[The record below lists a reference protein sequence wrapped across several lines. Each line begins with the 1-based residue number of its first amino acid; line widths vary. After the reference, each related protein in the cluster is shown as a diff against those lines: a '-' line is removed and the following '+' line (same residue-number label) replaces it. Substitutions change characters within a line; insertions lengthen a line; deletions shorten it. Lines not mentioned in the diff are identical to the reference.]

1 MLISISSL
9 TVFAVPYPIHY
20 SGPLMMHSLLRPLL
34 LLLAIPF
41 LSSIG
46 TAQQRDVSSAE
57 LQRITNEASYEF
69 NNIKMYKDEAAWRG
83 KTVAFS
89 GYIQKTPVIAK
100 TRGEYLQIAGNTA
113 NGAVN
118 VVVFLDGPIPTTDNF
133 GNPVPTITPGMDVRV
148 FMQVRTVMNFVSEE
162 GIMMSLPTGDALM
175 IFSKDDYSMTHPVWA
190 SNALTRRR

>member
-1 MLISISSL
+1 MDLPAQIPFTGTAGLREHNIIRTTMRRSML
-9 TVFAVPYPIHY
+9 
-20 SGPLMMHSLLRPLL
+20 RQLL
-34 LLLAIPF
+34 LLFPFF
-41 LSSIG
+41 LSLLH
-46 TAQQRDVSSAE
+46 AQPRDVSSSE
-57 LQRITNEASYEF
+57 IQRITNDASYDF

-100 TRGEYLQIAGNTA
+100 TKGEYLQIAGNTA

-133 GNPVPTITPGMDVRV
+133 GNPVPTLSPGMDVWV
-148 FMQVRTVMNFVSEE
+148 FLQVRSVMNFVSET
-162 GIMMSLPTGDALM
+162 GVMMSLPTGDALL

-190 SNALTRRR
+190 SSMLMRRR